1 MRIIEAGDVTR
12 AVRKLCIDAN
22 YALPNDIEDG
32 LRLHCEAE
40 PWPMARELLGDILEN
55 IRVSKE
61 DNLPL
66 CQDTGMAC
74 VFLELGQDAHVTGG
88 GLYEAVQEGVRQ
100 GYRDGFMRVSV
111 VADPIRRV
119 NTGDNTP
126 AVITCDVTDGNRL
139 KITVAPKGF
148 GSENMSRLKMLTPSD
163 GMEGV
168 CDFVLETVNLAGSN
182 PCPPIVVGVGVGG
195 TFDKVSQLAK
205 RALLRPINVRN
216 PDPFYGEL
224 EARLLRQVNG
234 LGVGPQGFGG
244 KTTAIGVN
252 IEAFPT
258 HIAGLPVAV
267 NISCHVTR
275 HASAVL

>member
-1 MRIIEAGDVTR
+1 MRIIEAGAITR
-12 AVRKLCIDAN
+12 AVKKLCVEAN
-22 YALPNDIEDG
+22 YTLPRDVEDG
-32 LRLHCEAE
+32 LRTHCEAE

-55 IRVSKE
+55 IRISRE

-74 VFLELGQDAHVTGG
+74 VFLELGQDLSITGG
-88 GLYEAVQEGVRQ
+88 GLYESVQEGVRQ
-100 GYRDGFMRVSV
+100 GYRDGYMRASV
-111 VADPIRRV
+111 VADPIRRG

-126 AVITCDVTDGNRL
+126 AVITCDITDGDRL

-148 GSENMSRLKMLTPSD
+148 GSENMSRLKMLVPSD
-163 GMEGV
+163 GVEGV
-168 CDFVLETVNLAGSN
+168 CSFVLETVRLAGSN
-182 PCPPIVVGVGVGG
+182 PCPPVVVGVGVGG
-195 TFDKVSQLAK
+195 TFDKVAQLAK
-205 RALLRPINVRN
+205 RALLRPTDIRN

-224 EARLLRQVNG
+224 ETRLLREINE

-275 HASAVL
+275 HASVEL